1 MTYYMKMC
9 SFSRT
14 NLYPSYLYP
23 CMECKYQ
30 FDPVGCR
37 AIRKKLYGK
46 IVYVMISDRLVD
58 IPLCDYLGCE
68 KNE

>member
-9 SFSRT
+9 SFRRGD
-14 NLYPSYLYP
+14 YPSYLYP

-37 AIRKKLYGK
+37 AIRKLLHGK
-46 IVYVMISDRLVD
+46 IVYPRISDMLVD
-58 IPLCDYLGCE
+58 IPLCEFLGCE
-68 KNE
+68 KD